1 VSSAFSLSI
10 LAWFSSLIQ
19 GNWKIMLC
27 QQWNPKNKV
36 IFVVPLYIHV
46 HAWYVKISPMGLEMS
61 LILILGAA
69 CA

>member
-1 VSSAFSLSI
+1 
-10 LAWFSSLIQ
+10 
-19 GNWKIMLC
+19 MLC

-36 IFVVPLYIHV
+36 IFAVPLYIHV
-46 HAWYVKISPMGLEMS
+46 HAWYVKISPVGLEMS

>member
-1 VSSAFSLSI
+1 VSI

-19 GNWKIMLC
+19 GNQKIMLC

-36 IFVVPLYIHV
+36 IFAVPLYIHV
-46 HAWYVKISPMGLEMS
+46 HVKISPMGLGMS